1 MHYQTPSFTALA
13 TALMRSLHTR
23 ADPLPLIDDPWGER
37 LVPEIVVRKIAERL
51 PPGDAPGAAV
61 DGWLRANPAYSN
73 VITRARFSEDALR
86 DALARGVRQAVMIGA
101 GFDSWALRRPE
112 AAREVQVFEI
122 DHPATQD
129 LKRRRIA
136 ACAGGAPAGLHF
148 LPADLSRESL
158 GEVLARSSFSSD
170 APAFFS
176 WLGVTMYLSRDAN
189 LTTLRAIAGC
199 AAPGSELVFSY
210 VDQAA
215 FGAGAMAEEFQV
227 LQRSVAKL
235 GEPFVS
241 GFDPAVLAGDLRAI
255 GLDLIEDCDDTQ
267 LVARY
272 DPQGLNGMRPSIRS
286 RIARVHVAG

>member
-1 MHYQTPSFTALA
+1 MQDQTPSFTALA

-51 PPGDAPGAAV
+51 PPGAAV
-61 DGWLRANPAYSN
+61 DGWLRANPAYCN
-73 VITRARFSEDALR
+73 VITRARFSEDALGQ
-86 DALARGVRQAVMIGA
+86 AVARGARQVVTIGA

-136 ACAGGAPAGLHF
+136 ACAGGVPTGLH
-148 LPADLSRESL
+148 LLAADLSREIL
-158 GEVLARSSFSSD
+158 GDVLARTSFRSD

-176 WLGVTMYLSRDAN
+176 WLGVTMYLSRDTN
-189 LTTLRAIAGC
+189 LATLRAIAGC

-210 VDQAA
+210 VDQVA
-215 FGAGAMAEEFQV
+215 FGAGAMADEFQA
-227 LQRSVAKL
+227 LQRSVADA
-235 GEPFVS
+235 GEPFLS
-241 GFDPAVLAGDLRAI
+241 GFDPGTLAGDLQAI
-255 GLDLIEDCDDTQ
+255 GLGLIEDCDDTQ

-272 DPQGLNGMRPSIRS
+272 DPQRINALRPSIRS
-286 RIARVHVAG
+286 RIARVRAPA